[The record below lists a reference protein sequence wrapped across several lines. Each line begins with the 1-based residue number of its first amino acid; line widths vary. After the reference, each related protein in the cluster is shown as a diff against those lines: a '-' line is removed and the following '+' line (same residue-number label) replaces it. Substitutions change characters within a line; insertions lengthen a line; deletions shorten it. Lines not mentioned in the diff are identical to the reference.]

1 LKEVKI
7 IDKTFRLYKNE
18 EEIASS
24 ITTIA
29 NKINEDY
36 KGKSPLFLGVL
47 NGCFLF
53 AADLMKKVDLSCE
66 ISFVK
71 VASYKGMKSTG
82 EVNQLIGLDRSLE
95 GRDVIIVEDIVDTGN
110 TIETIID
117 LLKKAGCN
125 SIKIATFLLKP
136 EAYKKDIP
144 VDYVAMEIPNA
155 FVVGYG
161 LDYDGFGRNL
171 NELFVLKD

>member
-1 LKEVKI
+1 MKEISVL
-7 IDKTFRLYKNE
+7 DKTFKRFKNV
-18 EEIASS
+18 EEINTS
-24 ITTIA
+24 IKVIA
-29 NKINEDY
+29 EKINKDY
-36 KGKSPLFLGVL
+36 EGKTPLFLGVL

-53 AADLMKKVDLSCE
+53 AADLLREITLDCE
-66 ISFVK
+66 VSFVK

-110 TIETIID
+110 TIENIVE
-117 LLKKAGCN
+117 LLTKAGCN

-136 EAYKKDIP
+136 EAYKKSIK
-144 VDYVAMEIPNA
+144 VDYVAMEIANK

-161 LDYDGFGRNL
+161 LDYDGFGRNVK
-171 NELFVLKD
+171 ELYVLKD

>member
-1 LKEVKI
+1 MKEISVL
-7 IDKTFRLYKNE
+7 DKTFKRFKNV
-18 EEIASS
+18 EEINTS
-24 ITTIA
+24 IKVIA
-29 NKINEDY
+29 EKINEDY
-36 KGKSPLFLGVL
+36 EGKTPLFLGVL

-53 AADLMKKVDLSCE
+53 AADLLREITLDCE
-66 ISFVK
+66 VSFVK

-110 TIETIID
+110 TIENIVE
-117 LLKKAGCN
+117 LLTKAGCN

-136 EAYKKDIP
+136 EAYKKSIK
-144 VDYVAMEIPNA
+144 VDYVAMEIANK

-161 LDYDGFGRNL
+161 LDYDGFGRNVK
-171 NELFVLKD
+171 ELYVLKD

>member
-1 LKEVKI
+1 MKEISVL
-7 IDKTFRLYKNE
+7 DKTFKRFKNV
-18 EEIASS
+18 EEINTS
-24 ITTIA
+24 IKVIA
-29 NKINEDY
+29 EKINEDY
-36 KGKSPLFLGVL
+36 EGKTPLFLGVL

-53 AADLMKKVDLSCE
+53 AADLLREITLDCE
-66 ISFVK
+66 VSFVK

-110 TIETIID
+110 TIENIVE
-117 LLKKAGCN
+117 LLTKAGCN

-136 EAYKKDIP
+136 EAYKKSIK
-144 VDYVAMEIPNA
+144 VNYVAMEIANK

-161 LDYDGFGRNL
+161 LDYDGFGRNVK
-171 NELFVLKD
+171 ELYVLKD

>member
-1 LKEVKI
+1 MASNIKFGFRNELADMEENG
-7 IDKTFRLYKNE
+7 IDTTDIKTPY
-18 EEIASS
+18 
-24 ITTIA
+24 
-29 NKINEDY
+29 
-36 KGKSPLFLGVL
+36 
-47 NGCFLF
+47 
-53 AADLMKKVDLSCE
+53 
-66 ISFVK
+66 
-71 VASYKGMKSTG
+71 
-82 EVNQLIGLDRSLE
+82 
-95 GRDVIIVEDIVDTGN
+95 
-110 TIETIID
+110 D

>member
-1 LKEVKI
+1 LKEISVL
-7 IDKTFRLYKNE
+7 DKTFKRFKNV
-18 EEIASS
+18 EEINTS
-24 ITTIA
+24 IKVIA
-29 NKINEDY
+29 EKINEDY
-36 KGKSPLFLGVL
+36 EGKTPLFLGVL

-53 AADLMKKVDLSCE
+53 AADLLREITLDCE
-66 ISFVK
+66 VSFVK

-110 TIETIID
+110 TIENIVE
-117 LLKKAGCN
+117 LLTKAGCN

-136 EAYKKDIP
+136 EAYKKSIK
-144 VDYVAMEIPNA
+144 VDYVAMEIANK

-161 LDYDGFGRNL
+161 LDYDGFGRNVK
-171 NELFVLKD
+171 ELYVLKD

>member
-1 LKEVKI
+1 MKEITVL
-7 IDKTFRLYKNE
+7 DKTFKQFKSA
-18 EEIASS
+18 EEIATS
-24 ITTIA
+24 IKNIA
-29 NKINEDY
+29 SKINTDY
-36 KGKSPLFLGVL
+36 KDSTPLFLGVL

-53 AADLMKKVDLSCE
+53 AADLLREISLDCE

-82 EVNQLIGLDRSLE
+82 EVNQLIGLDRSIE

-110 TIETIID
+110 TIENIVD
-117 LLKKAGCN
+117 LLEKAGCN

-136 EAYKKDIP
+136 EAYKKSIK
-144 VDYVAMEIPNA
+144 VDYVAMEIENK

-161 LDYDGFGRNL
+161 LDYDGFGRNVK
-171 NELFVLKD
+171 ELYVLKD

>member
-1 LKEVKI
+1 MREITVL
-7 IDKTFRLYKNE
+7 DKTFRLFKSE
-18 EEIASS
+18 DEIRTS
-24 ITTIA
+24 IKVIA
-29 NKINEDY
+29 NRINEDY
-36 KGKSPLFLGVL
+36 KGKTPLFIGVL

-53 AADLMKKVDLSCE
+53 AADLIREISLDCE

-110 TIETIID
+110 TIENIVD
-117 LLKKAGCN
+117 LLEKAGCN

-136 EAYKKDIP
+136 EAYKKSIP
-144 VDYVAMEIPNA
+144 VDYVSMEIPNK

-161 LDYDGFGRNL
+161 LDYDGFGRNVK
-171 NELFVLKD
+171 ELFVLKD

>member
-1 LKEVKI
+1 MKEISVL
-7 IDKTFRLYKNE
+7 DKTFKRFKNV
-18 EEIASS
+18 EEINTS
-24 ITTIA
+24 IKVIA
-29 NKINEDY
+29 EKINEDY
-36 KGKSPLFLGVL
+36 EGKTPLFLGVL

-53 AADLMKKVDLSCE
+53 AADLLREITLDCE
-66 ISFVK
+66 VSFVK

-110 TIETIID
+110 TIENIVE
-117 LLKKAGCN
+117 LLTKAGCN

-136 EAYKKDIP
+136 EAYKKSIK
-144 VDYVAMEIPNA
+144 VDYVVMEIANK

-161 LDYDGFGRNL
+161 LDYDGFGRNVK
-171 NELFVLKD
+171 ELYVLKD

>member
-1 LKEVKI
+1 LKEISVL
-7 IDKTFRLYKNE
+7 DKTFKRFKNV
-18 EEIASS
+18 EEINTS
-24 ITTIA
+24 IKVIA
-29 NKINEDY
+29 EKINKDY
-36 KGKSPLFLGVL
+36 EGKTPLFLGVL

-53 AADLMKKVDLSCE
+53 AADLLREITLDCE
-66 ISFVK
+66 VSFVK

-110 TIETIID
+110 TIENIVE
-117 LLKKAGCN
+117 LLTKAGCN

-136 EAYKKDIP
+136 EAYKKSIK
-144 VDYVAMEIPNA
+144 VDYVAMEIANK

-161 LDYDGFGRNL
+161 LDYDGFGRNVK
-171 NELFVLKD
+171 ELYVLKD